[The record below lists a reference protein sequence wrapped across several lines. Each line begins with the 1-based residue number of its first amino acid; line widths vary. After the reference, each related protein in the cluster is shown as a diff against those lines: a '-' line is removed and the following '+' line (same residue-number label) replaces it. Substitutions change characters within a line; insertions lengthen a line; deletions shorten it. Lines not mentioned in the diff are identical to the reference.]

1 MDSRQCRNQDVQ
13 DHSNPGIKTP
23 EPTAPPARAGRKTP
37 PGRME
42 VMRPEGRTTPT
53 RRGND
58 RRMPRKR
65 PRRRFSAHQSLFQA
79 PRGDPGG
86 VKGPPRANGG
96 LLRALFPAGP
106 GEIPGPPEE
115 STDGR
120 EKTGAGPEPGGE
132 VRPGLLTTRAH
143 TAGGDA
149 RPGDRGRRG
158 VVYSGKSPGI
168 IRLPLPITPPAR
180 AHSHRHGPRSHRRQR
195 NFPTAPGP
203 KNQLSIYIE
212 IFLGGAKNISK
223 QAIKAITLLW
233 PFSRP

>member
-1 MDSRQCRNQDVQ
+1 MQESGRTGSQQPGNQNTRA
-13 DHSNPGIKTP
+13 HRTPGTGWKENPARKNGGDAPGGAHDPHAPGQRPPDAPKTP
-23 EPTAPPARAGRKTP
+23 QKAIFGPSKPV
-37 PGRME
+37 PG
-42 VMRPEGRTTPT
+42 PQG
-53 RRGND
+53 
-58 RRMPRKR
+58 PR
-65 PRRRFSAHQSLFQA
+65 
-79 PRGDPGG
+79 GG

-120 EKTGAGPEPGGE
+120 EKTRAGPEPGGE